1 MSKTEFSLLI
11 EEVLNDFGLT
21 TQLLRYSEDGIC
33 KVFYEGTSEW
43 IEGNFL
49 VAYRFM
55 NRARLRLI
63 IMDELDLLDSANPEI
78 DLGF

>member
-11 EEVLNDFGLT
+11 EEVLSEFGLT
-21 TQLLRYSEDGIC
+21 TQLLKYSEDGIC
-33 KVFYEGTSEW
+33 KVFYEGTNEW
-43 IEGNFL
+43 VEGNFL

-63 IMDELDLLDSANPEI
+63 IMDELNLLVSVNPDI